1 MWHLQLWHQH
11 PQSLCYFSITW
22 LRWGVPGNVLITLR
36 QLPLIFHKNNH
47 VSAWVLIAAVQMRKQ
62 GLRWVKC
69 FVQGHSA
76 TNIPEQSY
84 PARKVWACR
93 QRDEETGQV
102 CPDLTSL
109 AVNRTKEALKDAENQ
124 AAFRGVPG
132 GFSGK
137 GKLPCTEITLKPSFL
152 GQFCFVFF
160 LFSSLKFQAWLD
172 HALDLSRPRAML

>member
-22 LRWGVPGNVLITLR
+22 LRWDVPGDMLITLH
-36 QLPLIFHKNNH
+36 QLPLTFHRNNH
-47 VSAWVLIAAVQMRKQ
+47 VSVWVLISAIQMWKQ

-76 TNIPEQSY
+76 TNIPAQSY

-109 AVNRTKEALKDAENQ
+109 AVNRTKEPLKVAENQ
-124 AAFRGVPG
+124 AAFWGAPEG
-132 GFSGK
+132 LQWK
-137 GKLPCTEITLKPSFL
+137 GKTSLYWDNFETLISWPVL
-152 GQFCFVFF
+152 FCFF

-172 HALDLSRPRAML
+172 HALGLSRPRGML